1 MATIAYLLLCCE
13 GPAASVALA
22 ERLCAAGDLVALH
35 VDRRARPADIAAIRA
50 AVAGNPSVVLA
61 RSVRCDRG
69 EWSRVQAVLNTA
81 GAALAAFPQATH
93 LYLLTDE
100 CLPIEPAARLRAAL
114 DAEDCDHIESLDFQA
129 VGGGGQMALRPN
141 CRQDV
146 AAPWR
151 RAGIRAAVATGKPP
165 GRAPPGDLRGMT
177 GSRWWCL
184 RRGTVEAVL
193 AFLAGRPDVRR
204 FFRAGG
210 WPEAPLSA
218 TLFQTLV
225 RHLVPGDEIRSR
237 APTFGLVAENGRPVT
252 FYNDHFDLLTVQ
264 EGFFAHRISAGAGQL
279 RARLEALHAAPG
291 PGPAVSGGGA
301 EIYRFLTGRG
311 RVGQRFGDR
320 AWERGA
326 SLGPGHDLMLA
337 ICKKRGVARRLA
349 GRVRRTIG
357 MPAVE
362 FPFDDDAADLPDL
375 GGIERGLAKRG
386 RHHGAFLR
394 LVFDSYGTDRLLLC
408 LDPSDLDVMT
418 DLHGDGARVRML
430 EIACPFSQADLLGHA
445 RGLGLLS
452 QSSPPGLAALVLPVL
467 GQQIRDES
475 ARLRAAGF
483 PALYRLEPGLAL
495 SEAALVLAKFLE
507 IPYDTARGIAD
518 TATLFDD

>member
-1 MATIAYLLLCCE
+1 TF
-13 GPAASVALA
+13 PTHRSS
-22 ERLCAAGDLVALH
+22 DL
-35 VDRRARPADIAAIRA
+35 
-50 AVAGNPSVVLA
+50 
-61 RSVRCDRG
+61 
-69 EWSRVQAVLNTA
+69 
-81 GAALAAFPQATH
+81 
-93 LYLLTDE
+93 
-100 CLPIEPAARLRAAL
+100 
-114 DAEDCDHIESLDFQA
+114 
-129 VGGGGQMALRPN
+129 
-141 CRQDV
+141 
-146 AAPWR
+146 
-151 RAGIRAAVATGKPP
+151 
-165 GRAPPGDLRGMT
+165 
-177 GSRWWCL
+177 
-184 RRGTVEAVL
+184 
-193 AFLAGRPDVRR
+193 
-204 FFRAGG
+204 
-210 WPEAPLSA
+210 
-218 TLFQTLV
+218 
-225 RHLVPGDEIRSR
+225 
-237 APTFGLVAENGRPVT
+237 
-252 FYNDHFDLLTVQ
+252 
-264 EGFFAHRISAGAGQL
+264 
-279 RARLEALHAAPG
+279 
-291 PGPAVSGGGA
+291 
-301 EIYRFLTGRG
+301 
-311 RVGQRFGDR
+311 
-320 AWERGA
+320 A

-362 FPFDDDAADLPDL
+362 FPFDDDATDLPDL

-467 GQQIRDES
+467 GRQIRDES